1 MLYIFAD
8 HSHNYAIVIL
18 LHNVAMFVRDLN
30 YCTDH
35 VQDRVLK
42 LVEFI
47 VAGLNYTPQ
56 EELQALTDILSK
68 NNSPSLTHKV
78 LCQIHKLIKFDAR
91 IKDNFRECKLLTV
104 LSDLLATRFKEILT
118 YVIITH

>member
-8 HSHNYAIVIL
+8 HSHNYAIVML
-18 LHNVAMFVRDLN
+18 LHNVAMFIRDMS
-30 YCTDH
+30 YCVDH

-47 VAGLNYTPQ
+47 VAGLNYKPQ
-56 EELQALTDILSK
+56 EELQ
-68 NNSPSLTHKV
+68 SLTEILTQDISPMLMHKV

-91 IKDNFRECKLLTV
+91 IKDNFRECKLLEILV
-104 LSDLLATRFKEILT
+104 DLLSKRFELT
-118 YVIITH
+118 LKHK